1 MLIACSEHDP
11 ILQADLYK
19 QIKQILAGRCS
30 YQQSRWNNANSVA
43 EARAVCQIMR
53 RKAAIK
59 KKKLNVVKG
68 GLATSV
74 SFGYN
79 QVASLAM
86 PESKG

>member
-1 MLIACSEHDP
+1 M
-11 ILQADLYK
+11 
-19 QIKQILAGRCS
+19 
-30 YQQSRWNNANSVA
+30 
-43 EARAVCQIMR
+43 CQIMR

-79 QVASLAM
+79 QVASARIERMNFIRRAGELAM
-86 PESKG
+86 LPVWQH